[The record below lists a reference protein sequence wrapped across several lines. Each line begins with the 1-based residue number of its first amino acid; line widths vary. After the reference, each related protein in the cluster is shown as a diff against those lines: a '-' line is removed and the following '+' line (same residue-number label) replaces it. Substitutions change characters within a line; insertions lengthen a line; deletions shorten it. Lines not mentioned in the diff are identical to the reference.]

1 VDQRSDIYSLGIIL
15 YEMVTGQVPF
25 EAETPLAII
34 LKHLSDPLPPP
45 SLIKKDISQTLEQ
58 VILKALAKDPDDR
71 FATAAEFLGAWKRA
85 LDEQRERETAQRVSE
100 AIPSSTPSV
109 RTPVADA
116 RQRTPST
123 ATMTKPART
132 TGWVAGCLILA
143 CIALTI
149 GGGGILLASNWGT
162 LSPAT
167 ATFFPTLTNVP
178 PPSETP
184 IPIDFGNV
192 LLEDDF
198 SNSNRGWGTGTD
210 TDSSVEYA
218 NDGLQVL
225 VFKTNYLTWS
235 TPNATDYQ
243 NIHVEVTAI
252 HNDTNPYTAFGVIC
266 NELENTASFYY
277 FVITPS
283 GQYAIAK
290 AEVGQTDFFFTNDD
304 QWGSSDL
311 IPRNAASYRIGAN
324 CGNGTLTLYV
334 DGQQIDSVS
343 DSTYTT
349 GRVGLITWSSDE
361 APSADIVFD
370 DFEVTS
376 LP

>member
-1 VDQRSDIYSLGIIL
+1 
-15 YEMVTGQVPF
+15 
-25 EAETPLAII
+25 
-34 LKHLSDPLPPP
+34 
-45 SLIKKDISQTLEQ
+45 
-58 VILKALAKDPDDR
+58 
-71 FATAAEFLGAWKRA
+71 
-85 LDEQRERETAQRVSE
+85 
-100 AIPSSTPSV
+100 
-109 RTPVADA
+109 
-116 RQRTPST
+116 
-123 ATMTKPART
+123 
-132 TGWVAGCLILA
+132 
-143 CIALTI
+143 
-149 GGGGILLASNWGT
+149 
-162 LSPAT
+162 
-167 ATFFPTLTNVP
+167 LTNVP

-184 IPIDFGNV
+184 IPIDFGIV

-198 SNSNRGWGTGTD
+198 SNSNSGWGIGTD

-218 NDGLQVL
+218 NDGLQML
-225 VFKTNYLTWS
+225 VFQTNYLTWS

-243 NIHVEVTAI
+243 NVHVEVTAI

-311 IPRNAASYRIGAN
+311 ISRNAASYRIGAN